1 MIALL
6 LQNLKFLKLKKIA
19 SAFFA
24 AFMIFGATACDLNGQ
39 GAAATTPGAAPESSP
54 VSSKETADSAYK
66 SEIVIVRPEDSNN
79 LDPVTQDGNVNI
91 WVLNLITEG
100 LLQTTDDGASIETLL
115 ADSYAVSDD
124 FLTYTFKI
132 KPNLKFSNGD
142 PVLAEDLVWSYER
155 AMNAGD
161 DSVWTEIVANLKS
174 VEAPDDTTFIVN
186 MKEPSPV
193 SDATLTFF
201 TLVIGDK
208 SYFDEVGL
216 DEYKKRPIGTGAYKL
231 DEWRTGEFLRVVK
244 NENFRDADKV
254 VTESIRFNVVPD
266 DNTRVMQLQS
276 GEADIATYVS
286 FARLDELAND
296 PNLKV
301 VKKEST
307 EMRMLAL
314 NCDNGPT
321 ANVDVR
327 KAIAMAID
335 REAIVKMVLF
345 NHGTLADSY
354 LAQAVPYY
362 SKPKTYSYD
371 VEAAKELLAGAG
383 YPDGFDITLTTVSG
397 NANYENMANLVKE
410 QLSLIGIN
418 VEIELLEAG
427 THNSK
432 RNELKLGLFF
442 GGWTS
447 DIPDPSQQ
455 TGYYC
460 QPVMANCVHTG
471 WQNEEVIALAET
483 AALEMDETKRA
494 EMYKQIQQ
502 IYADE
507 VPSIPIYYA
516 PFANAMS
523 KNVEGFEQT
532 PLGNYRLNAVSYK
545 TN

>member
-1 MIALL
+1 MIALIL
-6 LQNLKFLKLKKIA
+6 LQKLKLKKLA
-19 SAFFA
+19 SIVLAS
-24 AFMIFGATACDLNGQ
+24 FMVFGVSACDQNGTGSQ
-39 GAAATTPGAAPESSP
+39 TTQSGTATDTGSAS
-54 VSSKETADSAYK
+54 DSGYK

-100 LLQTTDDGASIETLL
+100 LLQTSDDGSSIEPLL
-115 ADSYAVSDD
+115 AESYEVAED
-124 FLTYTFKI
+124 FLTYTFKV
-132 KPNLKFSNGD
+132 KPNLVFSNGD
-142 PVLAEDLVWSYER
+142 PVLAEDLIWSYER
-155 AMNAGD
+155 AMNSGD
-161 DSVWTEIVANLKS
+161 DSVWTEIVSNIDS
-174 VEAPDDTTFIVN
+174 VEAPDDTTFIVR

-193 SDATLTFF
+193 SEATLTFF

-208 SYFDEVGL
+208 SYFEEVGL
-216 DEYKKRPIGTGAYKL
+216 EEYQKRPIGTGAYKL
-231 DEWRTGEFLRVVK
+231 DVWEIGEYLRLVK

-254 VTESIRFNVVPD
+254 VTESVRFNVVPD

-286 FARLDELAND
+286 FARLDEIAAD
-296 PNLKV
+296 ANLKV

-307 EMRMLAL
+307 EMRCIEL
-314 NCDNGPT
+314 NCVNGPT
-321 ANVDVR
+321 ADIKVR
-327 KAIAMAID
+327 QAIAMAID
-335 REAIVKMVLF
+335 REAIVKTVLF

-354 LAQAVPYY
+354 LAPAVPYY
-362 SKPKTYSYD
+362 SKPDTYSYD
-371 VEAAKELLAGAG
+371 LEKAKELLAEAG
-383 YPDGFDITLTTVSG
+383 YPNGFEIKLTTVSG
-397 NANYENMANLVKE
+397 NANYEAMATLIKD

-418 VEIELLEAG
+418 VSIELLEAG
-427 THNSK
+427 THN
-432 RNELKLGLFF
+432 ELRKNLELEMFF

-471 WQNEEVIALAET
+471 WQNERAIELAE
-483 AALEMDETKRA
+483 AAATEMDETKRA
-494 EMYKQIQQ
+494 DMYKEIQQ

-507 VPSIPIYYA
+507 VPTIPVYYA
-516 PFANAMS
+516 PFANAMN

-532 PLGNYRLNAVSYK
+532 PLGNYRLNAIAYK

>member
-1 MIALL
+1 MLTR
-6 LQNLKFLKLKKIA
+6 NFKTLKLKKHA

-24 AFMIFGATACDLNGQ
+24 ACMILGAAACDGS
-39 GAAATTPGAAPESSP
+39 AKTPAATTPGAADATSSEP
-54 VSSKETADSAYK
+54 SEPAFK

-91 WVLNLITEG
+91 WVLNLMTEG
-100 LLQTTDDGASIETLL
+100 LLQTTDDGASIEPLL
-115 ADSYAVSDD
+115 AESYEVSDD
-124 FLTYTFKI
+124 FLTYSFKI

-155 AMNAGD
+155 AMNAGS

-193 SDATLTFF
+193 SEATLTFF

-208 SYFDEVGL
+208 SYFDEVGV

-231 DEWRTGEFLRVVK
+231 DKWVTGEYLRVVK
-244 NENFRDADKV
+244 NEYFRDADSII
-254 VTESIRFNVVPD
+254 TESIRFNVVPD

-286 FARLDELAND
+286 FARLDEIAND

-314 NCDNGPT
+314 NCVNGPT

-335 REAIVKMVLF
+335 REAIVKIVLF

-354 LAQAVPYY
+354 LAPAVPYY

-371 VEAAKELLAGAG
+371 VSAAKELLARAG
-383 YPDGFDITLTTVSG
+383 YPDGFDIALTTVSG
-397 NANYENMANLVKE
+397 NANYEAMANLIKE

-418 VEIELLEAG
+418 VSIELLEAG

-432 RNELKLGLFF
+432 RNKLELGLFF

-471 WQNEEVIALAET
+471 WQNEEAISIAE
-483 AALEMDETKRA
+483 AAAVEMDESKRA

-516 PFANAMS
+516 PFANAMN

-532 PLGNYRLNAVSYK
+532 PLGNYRLNFVAYHTK
-545 TN
+545 